1 MSDVAETTRI
11 LLAEPQK
18 TARANLLSTLES
30 LGYEVSDVK
39 TAEEA
44 VAELEILRPAV
55 VLASSAVVDEDFC
68 RFVREESDA
77 HAALVL
83 VFPRSTRDPV
93 DAAVDMGAD
102 GGFSRPVSRDIFV
115 LTLQL
120 SQQIAAAR
128 RETARLQARTD
139 ELGARLERMGDVQP
153 GQRFYHFEF
162 FKHLLIVEIRRAKR
176 YKYPL
181 SVCLVELDPYR
192 LPPGHLMARREI
204 RAGVARAVSESI
216 RDIDI
221 PVFVGG
227 ERILI
232 VLPHTPVEGAG
243 KVARRVAR
251 LIREG
256 MYPLGGEELQ
266 SVSASIGVAGLDATK
281 QTTFAELIKQAQ
293 KALAQAQEKGG
304 DAVRVAS

>member
-1 MSDVAETTRI
+1 MSEKTRI
-11 LLAEPQK
+11 LLIEAQK
-18 TARANLLSTLES
+18 NARANLLETLRGA
-30 LGYEVSDVK
+30 GYEVTDVK
-39 TAEEA
+39 TSAEA
-44 VAELEILRPAV
+44 VEQVDGLRPEI

-77 HAALVL
+77 QAAVVL
-83 VFPRSTRDPV
+83 IFPRGTRHPAQ
-93 DAAVDMGAD
+93 AAIDLGAD

-115 LTLQL
+115 LTLAL
-120 SQQIAAAR
+120 AERIADARGDAALLR
-128 RETARLQARTD
+128 SRAD
-139 ELGARLERMGDVQP
+139 ELGERLERLGDVRP

-162 FKHLLIVEIRRAKR
+162 FKHLLLVEIRRAKR

-204 RAGVARAVSESI
+204 RADVARAVSESI

-221 PVFVGG
+221 PVYVGG

-232 VLPHTPVEGAG
+232 VLPHTPLQGAS
-243 KVARRVAR
+243 KVARRVNR

-256 MYPLGGEELQ
+256 MYPIDEEGQ
-266 SVSASIGVAGLDATK
+266 EQQVTASIGVATLDISK
-281 QTTFAELIKQAQ
+281 RMSFSELIKQSQ
-293 KALAQAQEKGG
+293 QALADAQQRGG
-304 DAVRVAS
+304 NCTRTA